1 MATGKTDGRKEFL
14 KDAKRRLNDQLLP
27 QIVRCLALLSDEEI
41 WWRPNDASNSMG
53 NLVLH
58 LSGNVRQWIVSG
70 IGGARD
76 VRHRDQEFSERGPLP
91 KRGLAALLR
100 ATVKEAGR
108 VLDRVPPDSLG
119 EPFSRQGFEMTRI
132 EAIAHVVEHF
142 AYHTGQIVYFT
153 KSHLGRDLQFTH
165 LPAARKTGKAKR
177 AKTKSAKARQT
188 AKPKRKR

>member
-1 MATGKTDGRKEFL
+1 MRVTDGKAEFL
-14 KDAKRRLNDQLLP
+14 KDARRRLNNQLLP
-27 QIVRCLALLSDEEI
+27 QIVRCLALLSDEDI
-41 WWRPNDASNSMG
+41 WWRPNDASNSVG

-58 LSGNVRQWIVSG
+58 LSGNVRQWVISG
-70 IGGARD
+70 VGGAAD
-76 VRHRDQEFSERGPLP
+76 VRHRDKEFSERGPLP

-100 ATVKEAGR
+100 ATVREAGS

-132 EAIAHVVEHF
+132 EAIGHVVEHF

-153 KSHLGRDLQFTH
+153 KSRLGRDLQFTH
-165 LPAARKTGKAKR
+165 LPAARKARRAGKAR
-177 AKTKSAKARQT
+177 RT

>member
-1 MATGKTDGRKEFL
+1 
-14 KDAKRRLNDQLLP
+14 LNDQLSP
-27 QIVRCLALLSDEEI
+27 QIVRCLALLSDEDI
-41 WWRPNDASNSMG
+41 WWRPNEASNSVG

-58 LSGNVRQWIVSG
+58 LSGNVRQWIISG
-70 IGGARD
+70 VGGAAD
-76 VRHRDQEFSERGPLP
+76 VRHRDKEFSERGPLP
-91 KRGLAALLR
+91 RRGLTALLR
-100 ATVKEAGR
+100 ATVREAGR

-119 EPFSRQGFEMTRI
+119 EPFSRQGFAMTRI

-165 LPAARKTGKAKR
+165 LPATRKARKAAKISKSRR
-177 AKTKSAKARQT
+177 A